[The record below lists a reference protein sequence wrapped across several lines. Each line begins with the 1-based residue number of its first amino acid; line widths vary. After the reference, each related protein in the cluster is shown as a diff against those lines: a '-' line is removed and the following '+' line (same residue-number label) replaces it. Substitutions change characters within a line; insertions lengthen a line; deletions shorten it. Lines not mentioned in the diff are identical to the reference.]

1 MFFMGVDPGLSGAI
15 AVVEKVGERL
25 YLTHLSDTP
34 TLPHIHKPGKRVLD
48 SAKLADRLKAARFL
62 EDRGLIYEDPPFRES
77 VSLAVLEEVCASPL
91 GGSGAMFNFGRSYGV
106 VEGVLLAHETVVRRV
121 KPAAWKVS
129 MGLMGKDKNASR
141 AKAREFFPDQ
151 ERFFKRVCDD
161 GRAEAVLLAVYGA
174 LFSV

>member
-1 MFFMGVDPGLSGAI
+1 
-15 AVVEKVGERL
+15 
-25 YLTHLSDTP
+25 
-34 TLPHIHKPGKRVLD
+34 
-48 SAKLADRLKAARFL
+48 
-62 EDRGLIYEDPPFRES
+62 
-77 VSLAVLEEVCASPL
+77 
-91 GGSGAMFNFGRSYGV
+91 MFNFGRSYGV
-106 VEGVLLAHETVVRRV
+106 VEGVLLAHDTVVRRV

-141 AKAREFFPDQ
+141 AKAREYFPDQ